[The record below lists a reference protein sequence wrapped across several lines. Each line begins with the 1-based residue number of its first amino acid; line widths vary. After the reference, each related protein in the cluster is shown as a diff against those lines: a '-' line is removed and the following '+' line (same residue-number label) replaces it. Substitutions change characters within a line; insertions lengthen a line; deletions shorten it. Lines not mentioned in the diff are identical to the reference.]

1 MDPTRLTAKPA
12 LVGFVLAHKPAPD
25 HSCVGRRQ
33 ADVVLLGQNRHVIFG
48 EFGELGFGRALP
60 QPDKEIDANRLVF
73 RCQARSLQ
81 QHPDGKISWIGRQ
94 AVRMEFSSR
103 RGAIHVRRRHSPEAK
118 KRRQQ
123 ENHQAMHPIH
133 YRGHGKA
140 KRSV

>member
-73 RCQARSLQ
+73 RRQARLLQ
-81 QHPDGKISWIGRQ
+81 PHPNRKVGRIISQ
-94 AVRMEFSSR
+94 AILMEFSSQ
-103 RGAIHVRRRHSPEAK
+103 RGAIHVVGCRCPEAK
-118 KRRQQ
+118 KRGQ
-123 ENHQAMHPIH
+123 EENPRFALLHQIDS
-133 YRGHGKA
+133 RGF
-140 KRSV
+140 